1 MFGGGFRGFDGFPG
15 FSNQDAEE
23 EQAPNKEV
31 DNSKYYELL

>member
-15 FSNQDAEE
+15 FSSQGSE

-31 DNSKYYELL
+31 ENSKYYELL